1 MKRIHLLIVTGL
13 PASGKT
19 TLARELARRHGA
31 ILIAKDV
38 IKEPLL
44 DVLGAADAAASRAL
58 SDASFAILFAMARE
72 LAGST
77 CDLVLEGNF
86 RPGQHEESLRP
97 LFGAHVAGAQLLCRV
112 PESVRR
118 ARLLARA
125 QDPSRHAGHRD
136 AQFLTPAAPAAGSAT
151 DGFLELPGA
160 RFESIQG
167 APDSALDE
175 WWQKR

>member
-1 MKRIHLLIVTGL
+1 MKRTHLLIVTGL
-13 PASGKT
+13 PGTGKT
-19 TLARELARRHGA
+19 TLARALARRHGA
-31 ILIAKDV
+31 MLIAKDM

-72 LAGST
+72 LAGSQ

-86 RPGQHEESLRP
+86 RPGQHEQPLRP
-97 LFGAHVAGAQLLCRV
+97 LFAAHVAGAQLLCRV

-125 QDPSRHAGHRD
+125 RDPSRHAGHRD
-136 AQFLTPAAPAAGSAT
+136 AELLAPAALLAGAQA

-160 RFESIQG
+160 RFESVQG
-167 APDSALDE
+167 AQDPVLDE

>member
-1 MKRIHLLIVTGL
+1 
-13 PASGKT
+13 
-19 TLARELARRHGA
+19 LARELARRHGA

-72 LAGST
+72 LAGSG
-77 CDLVLEGNF
+77 CDVVLEGNF
-86 RPGQHEESLRP
+86 RPGQHEEFLRP
-97 LFGAHVAGAQLLCRV
+97 LFAPHVAGAQLLCCV

-136 AQFLTPAAPAAGSAT
+136 AELLAPAAPVAGSPA
-151 DGFLELPGA
+151 DSFLELPGA
-160 RFESIQG
+160 RFESVQV
-167 APDSALDE
+167 ATDSALDE
-175 WWQKR
+175 WWQKG